1 MENNNEVKF
10 QPASESGKRV
20 RDLMTQKESWEF
32 KPLRADQSGKGAK
45 QHMKS
50 TARLMAWNASCH
62 DLAYE
67 ETREVEI
74 GAGWRVLFGGV
85 Q

>member
-1 MENNNEVKF
+1 MENDNEVKF
-10 QPASESGKRV
+10 QPGSESGKRV
-20 RDLMTQKESWEF
+20 RDLMTRKSRGS

-50 TARLMAWNASCH
+50 TARLTAWNASCQ

>member
-1 MENNNEVKF
+1 
-10 QPASESGKRV
+10 
-20 RDLMTQKESWEF
+20 
-32 KPLRADQSGKGAK
+32 
-45 QHMKS
+45 MKS
-50 TARLMAWNASCH
+50 AARLTAWNASCQ

-67 ETREVEI
+67 ETRELEI

>member
-1 MENNNEVKF
+1 
-10 QPASESGKRV
+10 
-20 RDLMTQKESWEF
+20 
-32 KPLRADQSGKGAK
+32 
-45 QHMKS
+45 MKS